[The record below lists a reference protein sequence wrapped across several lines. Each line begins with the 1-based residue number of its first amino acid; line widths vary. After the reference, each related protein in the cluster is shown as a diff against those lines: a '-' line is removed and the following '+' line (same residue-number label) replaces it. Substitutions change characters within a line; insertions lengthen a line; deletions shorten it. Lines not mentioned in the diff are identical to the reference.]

1 MHQRSIVRF
10 RPGLERFEDKQ
21 LLSASSLV
29 TRAAHLKHDS
39 ATSAQHSADTSGAL
53 GATSDIAKNHAAAR
67 VGNNFRNPQAGAF
80 GYLGFRVTQRP
91 YKLVPPFQQVMVQH
105 IQPVPGQTYNVLSI
119 ALKNGTSQ
127 TFNSSSGFT
136 VRIPGFTGTYPGKNK
151 GIPILTGD
159 QQWKPQQVLVFY
171 ILSKKYYPLS
181 PQVAAGFQFDL
192 GGRST
197 TLVPG
202 PSAIFLRLKYN
213 PATFAR
219 TLNWIMAY
227 GQGAQL
233 GTGPKFGMPDTAINE
248 FVDAR
253 TNRIDY
259 GGHF

>member
-1 MHQRSIVRF
+1 MRQRPVMKYH
-10 RPGLERFEDKQ
+10 PGLERIEEKQ
-21 LLSASSLV
+21 LLSASPLATHAMNPSHGS
-29 TRAAHLKHDS
+29 RALH
-39 ATSAQHSADTSGAL
+39 QHTADTSGAL
-53 GATSDIAKNHAAAR
+53 GATSDIAKNHADPQAR
-67 VGNNFRNPQAGAF
+67 NHFRNPQAGAY

-91 YKLVPPFQQVMVQH
+91 YKLIPPFQQVLVQR
-105 IQPVPGQTYNVLSI
+105 IPPVPGQVYNVLSI

-136 VRIPGFTGTYPGKNK
+136 VRIPGYAGKYPGPDK
-151 GIPILTGD
+151 GIPILTGNE
-159 QQWKPQQVLVFY
+159 QWKPQQVLVFY
-171 ILSKKYYPLS
+171 VLSKIYYPLS
-181 PQVAAGFQFDL
+181 PQVQAGFQFDL

-213 PATFAR
+213 PATFAK
-219 TLNWIMAY
+219 TLDWIMAY

-233 GTGPKFGMPDTAINE
+233 GTGPKFGIPDTAINE

-253 TNRIDY
+253 TQRIDF